1 MDIPPTLVLTND
13 LPPRIGG
20 VQQYVGNL
28 LARFDPSRLTVVAPA
43 WEGWREHDATLPY
56 RVVRTPSD
64 FIWPTEAAAARASAL
79 AEDCGARAVLFTHG
93 FPLTGIAGALAERG
107 FPYVVLTHGYEV
119 WMTWA
124 PGVRSALRHAL
135 ARSHEVFAISAYTA
149 TRLQWVMPPGVP
161 LSLAPPCVDHER
173 FRPGLDGSA
182 FRERHDLGGLQ
193 VVGCVSRFVER
204 KGQDKLILALPE
216 VLRRAPDAVLVLVG
230 AGPYEATLRALADA
244 SPARGRIRFVG
255 EVPDEDL
262 PAAYAALDVFAM
274 PCRTRNWGF
283 DFEGFG
289 IVYLEA
295 GASGLPV
302 VAGRSGGAPEAVVDG
317 ETGVVVDGR
326 DPGEIARAIAGLLED
341 PHRAKAMGVAGRARV
356 EERFT
361 WDRTAERVARA
372 LRHAAT

>member
-1 MDIPPTLVLTND
+1 VDIPPTLVLTND

-28 LARFDPSRLTVVAPA
+28 LARLDPGALTVVAPA
-43 WEGWREHDATLPY
+43 WPGWREHDASLGY
-56 RVVRTPSD
+56 RVVRTPVD
-64 FIWPTEAAAARASAL
+64 FIWPTQDFAGRAGDL
-79 AEDCGARAVLFTHG
+79 AEACGARVILFTHG
-93 FPLTGIAGALAERG
+93 FPITGVAGALAARG

-119 WMTWA
+119 WMTLA
-124 PGVRSALRHAL
+124 PGVRSALRHAI

-149 TRLQWVMPPGVP
+149 TRLQTVMPPGVP

-193 VVGCVSRFVER
+193 VVGCVSRLVER
-204 KGQDKLILALPE
+204 KGQDKLIEAFPE
-216 VLRRAPDAVLVLVG
+216 VLRRVPEAVLVLIG
-230 AGPYEATLRALADA
+230 GGPYERELRALAA
-244 SPARGRIRFVG
+244 GSPARQRIRFVG
-255 EVPDEDL
+255 QVPDEDL
-262 PAAYAALDVFAM
+262 PAAYAGLDVFAM

-326 DPGEIARAIAGLLED
+326 DPSDIARAVAGLLED
-341 PHRAKAMGVAGRARV
+341 PHRAKAMGVAARARV